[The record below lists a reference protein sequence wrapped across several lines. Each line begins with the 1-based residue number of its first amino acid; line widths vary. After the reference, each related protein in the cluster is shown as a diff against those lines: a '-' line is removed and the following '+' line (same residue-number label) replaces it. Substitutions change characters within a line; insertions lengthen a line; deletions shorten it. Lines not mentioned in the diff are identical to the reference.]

1 MKLNKDELK
10 KMADLPDAAMWQ
22 GICEIAKSNGYNL
35 TASQPKHEE
44 LEKIRQILRGEV
56 KISMFDAMRMINTYK
71 ERR

>member
-10 KMADLPDAAMWQ
+10 RIAELPDSAMWQ
-22 GICEIAKSNGYNL
+22 AICTVAKNNGYNL

-44 LEKIRQILRGEV
+44 LEKMREILRGNV
-56 KISMFDAMRMINTYK
+56 KISMLEAMRILNSYK